1 MERIGT
7 QIVSEVRPVAHSSL
21 TPLPV
26 PELAQLAK
34 SLAQR
39 LLFPLKIPQRDR

>member
-1 MERIGT
+1 MGRIGT
-7 QIVSEVRPVAHSSL
+7 QIVNEVRPVAHSSL

-26 PELAQLAK
+26 LELARLTK

-39 LLFPLKIPQRDR
+39 LLFPLKTPRRNR